1 MAMTISTINT
11 IDAKEEFS
19 EIINRVAHHK
29 ERVILT
35 RRGKEVAAII
45 PVEDLYLLQESQN
58 KSDLDDALEALK
70 EARAEGTI
78 TLNALQEEIGSS

>member
-1 MAMTISTINT
+1 MTISTINT